1 MDDIIVRPRYPRQ
14 SVHSLRRRKS
24 IKAVKS
30 TFVEKIIKQVF
41 ASVLILAVITVIR
54 AINTPFTNFISSK
67 IQDTLFKNMELN
79 TIYEKIEV
87 AIEKIKGNSSG
98 EEKENEPEDEA
109 VTAIADAYEPDTGD
123 NELNT
128 VFILPV
134 DGKIS
139 SAFGERNHPLKNYA
153 EFHKGIDIDA
163 GEDDAIKAALDGEV
177 IETGANRTYGN
188 YVKIKHKNNMTTVY
202 AHCSKIIVKEG
213 QNVKQGD
220 IIAQV
225 GNTGLSVGSHLHFEI
240 WKDGEP
246 VNPLS
251 YIDIPIE

>member
-1 MDDIIVRPRYPRQ
+1 VDDIIVRPRYPRH
-14 SVHSLRRRKS
+14 SVHSQRRRKS
-24 IKAVKS
+24 VKAAKS
-30 TFVEKIIKQVF
+30 TFVEKIIIQII
-41 ASVLILAVITVIR
+41 ASVLIFAVIVAIR
-54 AINTPFTNFISSK
+54 AINTPFTNFISLK
-67 IQDTLFKNMELN
+67 IRDTLFKNMELD
-79 TIYEKIEV
+79 TLYEKIEL
-87 AIEKIKGNSSG
+87 AINRIRGVNSEKAKDNGL
-98 EEKENEPEDEA
+98 EDEA

-134 DGKIS
+134 DGRIS

-240 WKDGEP
+240 WKDGGP